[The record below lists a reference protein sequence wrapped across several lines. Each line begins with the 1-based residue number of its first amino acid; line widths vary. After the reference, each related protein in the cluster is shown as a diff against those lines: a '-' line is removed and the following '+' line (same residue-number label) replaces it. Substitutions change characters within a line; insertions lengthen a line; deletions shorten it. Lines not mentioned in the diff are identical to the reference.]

1 MTDQSDQSP
10 LSQRTIND
18 FGTQWTTYDNTDGYF
33 GSAELLADFI
43 KPFDT
48 SHFTNARVADIG
60 SGTGRFAAGLLEMG
74 AKHVY
79 AVEPSQAISVIE
91 NRFEGDPRITA
102 LNIQGAALPR
112 DLNLDFIISIGVVHH
127 IPTPEP
133 VIKAA
138 YEALKPGGQFIVWL
152 YGKEGSR
159 AYLALALPLRLI
171 SRCMTSKMVAGL
183 AWLLEF
189 PLWGYIQVAKRWPW
203 SLPLKAYMTGVLD
216 KIPKDKRRLVIYD
229 QLKPAYAKYYT
240 RDEASALLHLA
251 PFSVEIHDRMGYSWV
266 AIGVKP
272 KDLGT

>member
-1 MTDQSDQSP
+1 MTDQNDQSP
-10 LSQRTIND
+10 LSQKTISD

-33 GSAELLADFI
+33 GSADFLADFI

-48 SHFTNARVADIG
+48 ARFTNARVADIG

-74 AKHVY
+74 AEHVY

-91 NRFEGDPRITA
+91 NRFKDDPRVTA

-138 YEALKPGGQFIVWL
+138 YDALKPGGQFIVWL

-159 AYLALALPLRLI
+159 IYLALALPLRLI
-171 SRCMTSKMVAGL
+171 TKHMPSKMVASL
-183 AWLLEF
+183 AWLLDF
-189 PLWGYIQVAKRWPW
+189 PLWGYIQVAKKWPW
-203 SLPLKAYMTGVLD
+203 PLPLKAYMVDVLD

-240 RDEASALLHLA
+240 RDEASALLHA
-251 PFSVEIHDRMGYSWV
+251 HPFSVEVHDRMGYSWV
-266 AIGVKP
+266 AIGTKP
-272 KDLGT
+272 MEPDT